1 MSAASS
7 IASGLRGAVRLACG
21 QSDGVARVEADDRVA
36 IHSFWA
42 IALCLPPVLCM
53 RFMDWYESGVPP
65 NAPVSLA
72 RYLILFVVGWL
83 LFVLASHHMARSI
96 DREKDWP
103 RFIAIWSYCSV
114 IENILIAA
122 GGIPGAIGAP
132 PILDE
137 ACQLI
142 TLGWA
147 FWLEW
152 YSIGLSLRVGPLTAT
167 IFLAVDIGIGIAMAL
182 AGGG

>member
-1 MSAASS
+1 MSVVSS
-7 IASGLRGAVRLACG
+7 ITAGLRTALNLARG
-21 QSDGVARVEADDRVA
+21 RPEGVALVPSDHGTA

-42 IALCLPPVLCM
+42 IALCLPPVLSM
-53 RFMDWYESGVPP
+53 RLLDWLASGVPP
-65 NAPVSLA
+65 HAAVALA
-72 RYLILFVVGWL
+72 RYLILFVLGWL
-83 LFVLASHHMARSI
+83 LFVVASHHMAKTI
-96 DREKDWP
+96 GREKDWP

-114 IENILIAA
+114 IENCLIAV

-132 PILDE
+132 PMLDE

-152 YSIGLSLRVGPLTAT
+152 YSIGLSLRVGALTAT
-167 IFLAVDIGIGIAMAL
+167 VFLAVDIAIGVAMAL